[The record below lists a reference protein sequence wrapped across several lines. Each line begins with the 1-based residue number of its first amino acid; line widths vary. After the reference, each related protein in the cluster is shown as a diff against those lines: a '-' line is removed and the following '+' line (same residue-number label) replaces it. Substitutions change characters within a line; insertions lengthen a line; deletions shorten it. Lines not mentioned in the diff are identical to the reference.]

1 MISISA
7 VSAADETANDVI
19 STDTNDNIIFQDVD
33 SHDLPEHDTA
43 NSPYIWIETT
53 GKGTGK
59 YFTKGKMID
68 ITWTKSTE
76 DGITH
81 YYDSNN
87 KEIQLNPGK
96 TWVSI
101 IQNQY
106 ADRNVFSATVDGL
119 E

>member
-1 MISISA
+1 GEAQIDKVDDKQIE
-7 VSAADETANDVI
+7 VKNIILQNVI
-19 STDTNDNIIFQDVD
+19 SDVYD
-33 SHDLPEHDTA
+33 SPEGYLNLTV
-43 NSPYIWIETT
+43 SGSGE
-53 GKGTGK
+53 GK
-59 YFTKGKMID
+59 YITNGKMID